1 MVALRPAPVQL
12 SWLGNFGSTGLP
24 AIDAVLVGDA
34 LAPAGSEA
42 FYTEPLERVTGVHFA
57 YAPPPYAPP
66 VTAPPSAHNG
76 IITFGSFNNPAK
88 FGDGVVQLWSA
99 VLQAVPHSRLVL
111 KWKAF
116 ADPGF
121 ALHTQQRFVACGVDP
136 ARVQTRPATPHA
148 QMLVE

>member
-12 SWLGNFGSTGLP
+12 SWLGYFGSTGLP

-57 YAPPPYAPP
+57 YAP
-66 VTAPPSAHNG
+66 PPSAHNG

-116 ADPGF
+116 ADPRF

>member
-1 MVALRPAPVQL
+1 MLSDIRFAFRQFRRSPGFVGLAVFSLALGLGANTAMFSVLRSALYRP
-12 SWLGNFGSTGLP
+12 LP
-24 AIDAVLVGDA
+24 YPESDRL
-34 LAPAGSEA
+34 
-42 FYTEPLERVTGVHFA
+42 
-57 YAPPPYAPP
+57 
-66 VTAPPSAHNG
+66 
-76 IITFGSFNNPAK
+76 
-88 FGDGVVQLWSA
+88 VQLWSA